1 MVEVSPDHPA
11 ALLSL
16 LPDSGMYA
24 YINLETVSKRPD
36 LEEHVEFH
44 LSHFVSFDEVPFA
57 EELLVSIGADALV
70 LSNPFQ
76 FHGWAMV
83 LAGDFARLAE
93 VLSAAAQGGG
103 GLSVS
108 VVDSHR
114 EIDIYS
120 LLRTRASGYQTEI
133 YLAVVDSETLAA
145 SPDPDAVRD
154 VVDRD
159 IDGGQ
164 LPKGMAAMVG
174 AWGLSDFFE
183 AFPIQGAGGQGR
195 PTDAAT
201 VNAFQAELAEGSSSV
216 FRAFRQFDDEEQAA
230 AAAAWLNEQD
240 EPRYREIGWG
250 DSVAIDDQWQ
260 VGGKTVYG
268 EVTVSDE
275 DLPYLVQG
283 N

>member
-1 MVEVSPDHPA
+1 MVEVSSDHPA

-70 LSNPFQ
+70 LSSPFRTYE
-76 FHGWAMV
+76 WAIV
-83 LAGDFARLAE
+83 LSGDFTRLAE
-93 VLSAAAQGGG
+93 ALTMSAQAGT
-103 GLSVS
+103 GLSVR
-108 VVDSHR
+108 VVDSYR
-114 EIDIYS
+114 DIDIYS
-120 LLRTRASGYQTEI
+120 LVHTGASGYETEI

-183 AFPIQGAGGQGR
+183 AFPIQSAGGQGR

-201 VNAFQAELAEGSSSV
+201 VYAFQAELGEGSSSV
-216 FRAFRQFDDEEQAA
+216 FRAFRQFDDEDQAA

-240 EPRYREIGWG
+240 DPRYREIGWG